1 MTTFNNI
8 KRGAQRGFALG
19 EMLLAVALVAVLV
32 GIGAAVY
39 SSVRGGISADDAAAK
54 AIALASDIQ
63 KNWRNAGTFASVS
76 AAEANK
82 LGLIQKPLKFD
93 GTTLTDAWGNTMS
106 LNGGTNSFA
115 LTIGGTANALS
126 KDNCAAIAN
135 RLANGVATNI
145 NIGATAA
152 VGTGANLGNVTGG
165 NAFKTGS
172 TINQANLATG
182 CNEANPVIAASFR

>member
-1 MTTFNNI
+1 MTTFNNT

-39 SSVRGGISADDAAAK
+39 SSVRGGINADDTAAK

-63 KNWRNAGTFASVS
+63 KNWRNAGTFATVS
-76 AAEANK
+76 PAEVNK
-82 LGLIQKPLKFD
+82 LALIQKPLKFD
-93 GTTLTDAWGNTMS
+93 GTNLTDAWGNTMS
-106 LNGGTNSFA
+106 LNGGTNSFVM
-115 LTIGGTANALS
+115 TIGGTTNALS
-126 KDNCAAIAN
+126 KDDCASIAN

-145 NIGATAA
+145 NIGTTAA
-152 VGTGANLGNVTGG
+152 AGTGANLGNVTGG
-165 NAFKTGS
+165 SAFKTGT
-172 TINQANLATG
+172 TINQGNLTTG